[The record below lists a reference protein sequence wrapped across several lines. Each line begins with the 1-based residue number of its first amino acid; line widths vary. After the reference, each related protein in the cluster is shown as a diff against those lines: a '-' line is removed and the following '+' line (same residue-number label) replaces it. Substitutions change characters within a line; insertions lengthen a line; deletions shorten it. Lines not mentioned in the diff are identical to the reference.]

1 VGEERFSL
9 SIQPGSFAICQLAPG
24 AGLPAWALEGPFCSV
39 TRTPDELSIVCAE
52 SAVPAEAVADRGWR
66 LLSVRGRMDLTL
78 VGVLAGLS
86 GTLARAGVSVFAL
99 STYDTDH
106 LLVRAGDL
114 DAATRA
120 LAGAG
125 YGVEGCG
132 SPQ

>member
-1 VGEERFSL
+1 MGEERFNL
-9 SIQPGSFAICQLAPG
+9 SVHPGSFAICQLAPG
-24 AGLPAWALEGPFCSV
+24 ADLPGWALDGPFCSV

-52 SAVPAEAVADRGWR
+52 PAVPPEAVADRGWR

-86 GTLARAGVSVFAL
+86 GTLARAGISVFAL

-106 LLVRAGDL
+106 LLVRADDL

-120 LAGAG
+120 LASAG
-125 YGVEGCG
+125 YGIGG
-132 SPQ
+132 WPS

>member
-1 VGEERFSL
+1 MGQGFSL
-9 SIQPGSFAICQLAPG
+9 SVHPGSFAICQLMPG
-24 AGLPAWALEGPFCSV
+24 APLPPWALDGPFCSV

-52 SAVPAEAVADRGWR
+52 SAVPPEAVADRGWR

-86 GTLARAGVSVFAL
+86 GTLARAGVSVFAI

-106 LLVRAGDL
+106 LLVRAEDL

-120 LAGAG
+120 LAAAG
-125 YGVEGCG
+125 YGVGG
-132 SPQ
+132 